1 MNKRIGVPWEM
12 HAHLDKRLQ
21 GRKREILAAI
31 MYAIRPVCGTLAPP
45 PPPSSLADYAW
56 LWMARRGPGSQN
68 RLPLDSMHVRYYTVF
83 SVYLFHARRASAI
96 RNYAWNMCPG
106 TYGSHPARVRS
117 SMDFLPFRFSDGGG
131 GGGSIN
137 SYERIIGTW
146 NENVTLI
153 YYIYIIIYNLT

>member
-1 MNKRIGVPWEM
+1 M

-45 PPPSSLADYAW
+45 PPLSSLADYAW

-106 TYGSHPARVRS
+106 TYGSRTFVDGFSSVPFLWRRRRRIDKFVRK
-117 SMDFLPFRFSDGGG
+117 
-131 GGGSIN
+131 N
-137 SYERIIGTW
+137 NW
-146 NENVTLI
+146 NLEWKCYFNILYI
-153 YYIYIIIYNLT
+153 YYNI